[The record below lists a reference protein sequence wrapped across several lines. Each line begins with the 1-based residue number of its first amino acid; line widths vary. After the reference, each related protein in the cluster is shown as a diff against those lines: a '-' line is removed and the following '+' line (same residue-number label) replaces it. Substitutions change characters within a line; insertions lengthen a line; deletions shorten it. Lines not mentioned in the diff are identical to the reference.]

1 MRVGELLPES
11 HREQVRQQSSTLKE
25 DEVQTEAP
33 IRLEPWP
40 RRGIR
45 LGKPRQPEEP
55 APRTIEL
62 SRRLPCGLTSH
73 PAFVGY
79 SQFIDNHHSGA
90 FS

>member
-1 MRVGELLPES
+1 MGLNLKPPSSLGMRVGELLPES

-45 LGKPRQPEEP
+45 LGKPRQAKEL

-62 SRRLPCGLTSH
+62 P
-73 PAFVGY
+73 
-79 SQFIDNHHSGA
+79 
-90 FS
+90 